1 MWKKVDSLKNKFRY
15 NDIEMPFLEHLEYL
29 RKTIICMGCSLLIG
43 FLICFPFGKYI
54 LEFLLKPAEP
64 FIQTFSNQ
72 TNSLGI
78 LKPIIIPRKNKPA
91 ENKIILLSAFCSFS
105 LIPGKI
111 KLARK

>member
-15 NDIEMPFLEHLEYL
+15 NDREMPFLEHLEHL
-29 RKTIICMGCSLLIG
+29 RKTIISMGCSLLIG

-72 TNSLGI
+72 I
-78 LKPIIIPRKNKPA
+78 KCLKKFQYLFQIIHQEIY
-91 ENKIILLSAFCSFS
+91 
-105 LIPGKI
+105 
-111 KLARK
+111 